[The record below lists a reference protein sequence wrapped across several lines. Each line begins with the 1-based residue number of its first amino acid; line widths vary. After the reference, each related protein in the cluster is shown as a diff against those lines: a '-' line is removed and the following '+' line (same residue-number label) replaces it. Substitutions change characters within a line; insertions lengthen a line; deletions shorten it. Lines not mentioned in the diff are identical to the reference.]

1 MICPNQSQ
9 LFEET
14 ITFKLSLEQNFTGV
28 IILFSMHLFSAYP
41 QQQMSMQP
49 PMQQQMPQQMP
60 QGPGYTEEDF
70 KQVKDMFPNM
80 EDEVITSVFAANNGN
95 KETTIVSLLQ
105 MSAD

>member
-28 IILFSMHLFSAYP
+28 IILFSKHLFSAYP

-49 PMQQQMPQQMP
+49 PMQQQMP